1 MKNVFLLGLL
11 TLIAVACTQNNPTTQ
26 TLTKEK
32 QPIAAPQIDSNA
44 NYLVNDFL
52 TAVAQT
58 KSPYATSKT
67 ADYPLFGFSLM
78 PTKLKGYTVHEG
90 GYDADIRFDAATNK
104 FIGQEIPGSEPF
116 EFTMAANGEIVLTLL
131 KSKKT
136 YTYKKVPDADSA
148 LREALFA
155 GKYRDAKTKAAVTFQ
170 ADGTLTG
177 LGTDKT
183 YQPIYDF
190 MGGPLDFDEMIVR
203 EKADESKET
212 FYHYKFKDNTLELYE
227 AIQPKNGDGVEKIG
241 KLKYTLVKG

>member
-1 MKNVFLLGLL
+1 MKHIFFFGLL
-11 TLIAVACTQNNPTTQ
+11 TCIAVACNHTTPSTQ
-26 TLTKEK
+26 TVTL
-32 QPIAAPQIDSNA
+32 PPPAAAPQIDSNA
-44 NYLVNDFL
+44 TYVINDFL
-52 TAVAQT
+52 AAVAKT
-58 KSPYATSKT
+58 RSPYEVSKT
-67 ADYPLFGFSLM
+67 ADYPLFGFSIT

-104 FIGQEIPGSEPF
+104 YIGQEIPGIEPF
-116 EFTMAANGEIVLTLL
+116 EFTVAANGEVLLTLS

-136 YTYKKVPDADSA
+136 YTYKQVPDADSA
-148 LREALFA
+148 LREVLFA
-155 GKYRDAKTKAAVTFQ
+155 GKYTDTKTKAALTFQ

-177 LGTDKT
+177 LGTEKT

-190 MGGPLDFDEMIVR
+190 MGGPLDFDEIVLR
-203 EKADESKET
+203 EKTDESKMT